1 MIETRRLRTLRAVAD
16 HRTVTAAAA
25 ALHLTPSAVSQQLV
39 ALEHEV
45 GHRLLERDGRGVRLT
60 SVGRILLG
68 HANEVLAQ
76 LERAG
81 ADIAAYTTGTAGE
94 VKVASFATA
103 IGLVVAPAVGT
114 LRDKEPGIQVRVL
127 DAEGDQSL
135 TMVLD
140 GVVDVAVAVE
150 YRGAPAEDDRRLSR
164 IPLYSEPFDVVLP
177 RGHPLADPDRIP
189 ADTDHTLMDPDR
201 IPADPDHTLMDP
213 DRIPADP
220 DHTLMDPDRIPA
232 DPDHTLADPDP
243 PGNAFSVTDGRN
255 ALPIAG
261 HPETPAAGG
270 PGLSVADLA
279 GETWIGP
286 YPGNPCHDVI
296 ALACEHAGFIP
307 EFAHSSDNFSAV
319 VALAAAGAGVAMVP
333 RLALRAADLSDVVI
347 RPVPGPERRVFAAV
361 RRGAER
367 HPLLVPLL
375 DALQDAAT
383 ALRQAP
389 SL

>member
-1 MIETRRLRTLRAVAD
+1 MIDTRRLRTLRAVAD

-68 HANEVLAQ
+68 HTNEVLAQ
-76 LERAG
+76 LERAE
-81 ADIAAYTTGTAGE
+81 ADIAAYTAGTAGE

-103 IGLVVAPAVGT
+103 IGLVVAPAVST

-135 TMVLD
+135 TKVLD
-140 GVVDVAVAVE
+140 GAVDVAVAVE

-177 RGHPLADPDRIP
+177 RGHALADRPPADAGHAPAGMSHAPADMDRSSADAGHAP
-189 ADTDHTLMDPDR
+189 AGMSHAPADMDRSSADTDHA
-201 IPADPDHTLMDP
+201 PADADLAGGALPVTGVPGALHPTGRP
-213 DRIPADP
+213 EPPAD
-220 DHTLMDPDRIPA
+220 
-232 DPDHTLADPDP
+232 
-243 PGNAFSVTDGRN
+243 
-255 ALPIAG
+255 
-261 HPETPAAGG
+261 GG

-296 ALACEHAGFIP
+296 ALACEHAGFTP
-307 EFAHSSDNFSAV
+307 EFAHSSDDFSAV

-333 RLALRAADLSDVVI
+333 RLALRAADLSGVVI

-375 DALQDAAT
+375 DTLQDAAA
-383 ALRQAP
+383 ALRRAP

>member
-1 MIETRRLRTLRAVAD
+1 MIDTRRLRTLRAVAD

-60 SVGRILLG
+60 AVGRILLG
-68 HANEVLAQ
+68 HTNEVLAQ
-76 LERAG
+76 LERAE

-94 VKVASFATA
+94 VKAASFATA
-103 IGLVVAPAVGT
+103 IGLVVAPAVGA
-114 LRDKEPGIQVRVL
+114 LRSKEPGIQVRVL

-140 GVVDVAVAVE
+140 GAVDVAVAVE

-177 RGHPLADPDRIP
+177 GDHPLARGSGEPREPAEPRESGELWDSTNPD
-189 ADTDHTLMDPDR
+189 A
-201 IPADPDHTLMDP
+201 
-213 DRIPADP
+213 
-220 DHTLMDPDRIPA
+220 
-232 DPDHTLADPDP
+232 
-243 PGNAFSVTDGRN
+243 PG
-255 ALPIAG
+255 
-261 HPETPAAGG
+261 AAGRE
-270 PGLSVADLA
+270 VAMADLA

-296 ALACEHAGFIP
+296 ALACEHAGFTP
-307 EFAHSSDNFSAV
+307 EFAHSSDDFDAV
-319 VALAAAGAGVAMVP
+319 IALAAAGAGVAMVP
-333 RLALRAADLSDVVI
+333 RLALRTADLSGVVV
-347 RPVPGPERRVFAAV
+347 RPVAGPERRVFAAV

-375 DALQDAAT
+375 DALTDAAT
-383 ALRQAP
+383 ALRRIP
-389 SL
+389 HR